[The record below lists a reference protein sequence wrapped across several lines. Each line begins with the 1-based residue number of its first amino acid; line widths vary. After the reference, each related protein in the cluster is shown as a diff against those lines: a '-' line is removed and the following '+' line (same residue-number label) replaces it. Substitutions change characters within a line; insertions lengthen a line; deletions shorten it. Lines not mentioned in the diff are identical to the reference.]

1 MGVVVQ
7 PVTQSVLRE
16 SVQRG
21 QNVRRVVLERVKVD
35 LPADPTRAPKR
46 APKPQGEW
54 RILIFLNRHTDG
66 ITPALYR
73 GGVRTFRTLDK
84 AEAFGRDLMPLI
96 SVESYDVF
104 LRRITEE
111 AEALPPS
118 GETPPADGPDSDQ
131 SSQSLAA

>member
-16 SVQRG
+16 SVQKG
-21 QNVRRVVLERVKVD
+21 ANVRRVVLERIKVD
-35 LPADPTRAPKR
+35 PPADAARLPKR
-46 APKPQGEW
+46 LPPAEGEW

-66 ITPALYR
+66 ITPSLYR
-73 GGVRTFRTLDK
+73 GGVRTFRTLEK
-84 AEAFGRDLMPLI
+84 AEKFGRDLMPLI

-111 AEALPPS
+111 PGVMPLD
-118 GETPPADGPDSDQ
+118 ADSTDS
-131 SSQSLAA
+131 SLAA